1 MSPARLPKPLRKT
14 PYYAGAL
21 QSLCRAASLRSVVR
35 CLVGRDK
42 RLELRGGDSLHL
54 DCVLDLLVVQ
64 EALLG
69 DVYRLAGLGELRG
82 AIVDVG
88 AGIGA
93 FTLAAARRFPRL
105 TVCAFEPNPRTFA
118 FLQRNVRA
126 AGLAN
131 IELAAIAIGLRAQYE
146 LRDLA
151 AGPLTTLSGT
161 SGAGGVA
168 VPGARLDDAIA
179 GGPIGLL
186 KIDCEGL
193 ELEVLQSSTGVMP
206 TVERVVVE
214 YHRHLLA
221 DADRR
226 VAAFLAARGFAVSV
240 QADRYEPA
248 IGYVTASRPRRN
260 GALRAE
266 GRAAS

>member
-1 MSPARLPKPLRKT
+1 MSPPRLPKPLRKT
-14 PYYAGAL
+14 PYYASAL
-21 QSLCRAASLRSVVR
+21 QSLCRAASLRSVIR
-35 CLVGRDK
+35 CLVRQDK
-42 RLELRGGDSLHL
+42 RLDLRGGDSLHVG
-54 DCVLDLLVVQ
+54 CVLDLLVVQ
-64 EALLG
+64 EALLA
-69 DVYRLAGLGELRG
+69 DVYRLASLGELRG

-105 TVCAFEPNPRTFA
+105 TVYGFEPNPRTFA

-131 IELAAIAIGLRAQYE
+131 VKLAAIAIGLRAHYE
-146 LRDLA
+146 LHDLA
-151 AGPLTTLSGT
+151 AGPRTTLSGT
-161 SGAGGVA
+161 SRAGGVA
-168 VPGARLDDAIA
+168 VPGARLDDAVA

-193 ELEVLQSSTGVMP
+193 ELEVLESSKGVLP
-206 TVERVVVE
+206 SVEHVVVE

-226 VAAFLAARGFAVSV
+226 VAAFLAARGFAVRV
-240 QADRYEPA
+240 QTDRYEPA
-248 IGYVTASRPRRN
+248 LGYVTASRPRRN
-260 GALRAE
+260 GAPRA
-266 GRAAS
+266 